1 MFKRTVCL
9 IPAQSGSKGLPNK
22 NMLFL
27 DGKPMIFHTIDV
39 AIESGCFEKEDIYV
53 STDSEMY
60 KGGTSINSQ
69 NCEFGV
75 TKALLNQHLKF

>member
-1 MFKRTVCL
+1 
-9 IPAQSGSKGLPNK
+9 
-22 NMLFL
+22 
-27 DGKPMIFHTIDV
+27 MIFHTIDV

-75 TKALLNQHLKF
+75 TKALLNQHFKF